1 MRHGWIVLSI
11 GILTLLAGCQ
21 PVLPPRPAVWLAW
34 DFEQEA
40 LGTLPASWMTA
51 ETVGKQMP
59 ATWEV
64 VGDSWGK
71 AIGLTQTRNTG
82 DTCNLL
88 LAMNSRLGN
97 LRLSAKVKAVR
108 GTSQQGGGIVW
119 RALNGDNYYAA
130 QWDALKQQVRLYCVV
145 YGKRELLQSVRVQAD
160 PTTWHTL
167 EIEHFREHITITMDG
182 RFVMKQQD
190 DMLPLPGMIGLW
202 TQADAVTMFDEI
214 RVDEILGN

>member
-1 MRHGWIVLSI
+1 MRHGWIILGI
-11 GILTLLAGCQ
+11 GIVSLLAGCQ
-21 PVLPPRPAVWLAW
+21 PVSQPRPAVRLAW
-34 DFEQEA
+34 DFEMET
-40 LGTLPASWMTA
+40 LGTLPASWMVA
-51 ETVGKQMP
+51 ETAGKQMP

-88 LAMNSRLGN
+88 LAINTRLAN
-97 LRLSAKVKAVR
+97 IRLSAKIKANR
-108 GTSQQGGGIVW
+108 GKDEQGGGIVW
-119 RALNGDNYYAA
+119 RAQNEDNYYAA
-130 QWDALKQQVRLYCVV
+130 QWDSQDKILRLYYVV
-145 YGKRELLQSVRVQAD
+145 NGKRTTMQSVNVQAD

-167 EIEHFREHITITMDG
+167 EVEHYREHITISMDG
-182 RFVMKQQD
+182 QFVMKHQD

-214 RVDEILGN
+214 RVDEIK

>member
-1 MRHGWIVLSI
+1 MRHGWIVL
-11 GILTLLAGCQ
+11 GIAIVTLLAGCQ
-21 PVLPPRPAVWLAW
+21 SVTQSRPAVRLAW

-40 LGTLPASWMTA
+40 LGTLPAAWMAA

-59 ATWEV
+59 ARWEI
-64 VGDSWGK
+64 VGDSWGR
-71 AIGLTQTRNTG
+71 AIGLTQSRNSG

-88 LAMNSRLGN
+88 LAINSRLAN

-108 GTSQQGGGIVW
+108 GTNQQGGGIVW

-130 QWDALKQQVRLYCVV
+130 QWDALKQQVRLYCVI
-145 YGKRELLQSVRVQAD
+145 YGKRELLQSVSVQAD

-167 EIEHFREHITITMDG
+167 DIEHFREHITMTMDG
-182 RFVMKQQD
+182 QFIMKHQD
-190 DMLPLPGMIGLW
+190 DMLPLPGMIGLC

-214 RVDEILGN
+214 RVDEIK